1 MRRKNPMK
9 VTCLLGSPRKNGNS
23 TILARKLCDTLEQA
37 GAEIK
42 HYELNKMNYRGCQ
55 ACEVCQKQKKN
66 CILRDD
72 LAEVFET
79 VQDSDMVI
87 FASPVYF
94 GDVSAQLK
102 GYIDRSRCFI
112 DRGEDGSVSS
122 RLKLGIKFAMIL
134 TQAATEEYY
143 QGIHPEYER
152 LFQAFTKDM
161 PLIQVPGVLGEEE
174 ILNKPEFLQQAEDL
188 AKKLLA
194 DE

>member
-1 MRRKNPMK
+1 MK
-9 VTCLLGSPRKNGNS
+9 VTCLLGSPRRNGNS
-23 TILARKLCDTLEQA
+23 TILAHKLCNTLKLA

-42 HYELNKMNYRGCQ
+42 YYKLNEMNYRGCQ

-79 VQDSDMVI
+79 VQDSDIVI

-112 DRGEDGSVSS
+112 DRGEDGSKNS
-122 RLKLGIKFAMIL
+122 RLKPGIKFAMIL
-134 TQAATEEYY
+134 TQAAPEKYH

-152 LFQAFTKDM
+152 LFKVFTKEM
-161 PLIQVPGVLGEEE
+161 SLIQVPDVLGEEE

-194 DE
+194 YE